1 MECNCFIESL
11 DLLLDE
17 SKVYSTIIE
26 NTYYVQEGNIAEFIR
41 NIDFKKIFKFIFNK
55 FIEILSA
62 IWDRFRAAYHRFTNK
77 SVLLKRYKKKLE
89 SIDWDVNYSESRS
102 IYMNLDNS
110 TNINMYKMNLDKE
123 YSILMEDLEKISKC
137 KDISSLHV
145 SILQI
150 KDNMIDL
157 NNYLDIKRGEALGSY
172 SGISKEDFAKEV
184 TLYFK
189 PDRFLPPGV
198 IHPNEIK
205 KITNEYFSAK
215 SIERT
220 ISNEQNSLSKAAK
233 FVEAKMSSIN
243 LDKYIPDKIINQEIA
258 SIFSEIIRNYC
269 NRVQGICNIYIQL
282 FSIKLDIFKLYKEE
296 QVKLLSK
303 VILQSMKEGK
313 M

>member
-26 NTYYVQEGNIAEFIR
+26 NTYYVQEANIAEFIK
-41 NIDFKKIFKFIFNK
+41 NIDFKKIFKFIFGK

-62 IWDRFRAAYHRFTNK
+62 IWDRFRAAYHRFTGK
-77 SVLLKRYKKKLE
+77 STLLKRYKKKLE

-102 IYMNLDNS
+102 IYTNLDNS
-110 TNINMYKMNLDKE
+110 TNINMYKMSLDKE
-123 YSILMEDLEKISKC
+123 YSILIGDLEKISRC
-137 KDISSLHV
+137 NDIGTLHT

-150 KDNMIDL
+150 RDSMI
-157 NNYLDIKRGEALGSY
+157 NLDSFLDSKRGEALGSY
-172 SGISKEDFAKEV
+172 NGITKEEFAQAA

-189 PDRFLPPGV
+189 PDRSIVPGI
-198 IHPNEIK
+198 IHPNEVK
-205 KITNEYFSAK
+205 QITNEYFNAK
-215 SIERT
+215 SIEKT
-220 ISNEQNSLSKAAK
+220 ITNEQSSLSKAAK
-233 FVEAKMSSIN
+233 TVEVKMTSIN
-243 LDKYIPDKIINQEIA
+243 LDKYVPDRIINQEIA

-296 QVKLLSK
+296 QVKVLSK
-303 VILQSMKEGK
+303 IILQSMKEGK

>member
-77 SVLLKRYKKKLE
+77 STLLKRYKKKLE
-89 SIDWDVNYSESRS
+89 SIDWDVNYSDSRS
-102 IYMNLDNS
+102 IYTNLDNS
-110 TNINMYKMNLDKE
+110 TNINMYKMSLDKE
-123 YSILMEDLEKISKC
+123 YSILIEDLEKISRC
-137 KDISSLHV
+137 KDIGTLHT

-150 KDNMIDL
+150 RDNMINLDSFL
-157 NNYLDIKRGEALGSY
+157 NSKRGEALGSY
-172 SGISKEDFAKEV
+172 SGISKEDFAQA
-184 TLYFK
+184 TTSYFK
-189 PDRFLPPGV
+189 PDRSIAPGV
-198 IHPNEIK
+198 IHPNEVK
-205 KITNEYFSAK
+205 QITNEYFNAK
-215 SIERT
+215 SIEKSIT
-220 ISNEQNSLSKAAK
+220 KEQDSLSKAAK
-233 FVEAKMSSIN
+233 TVEVKMTSIN
-243 LDKYIPDKIINQEIA
+243 LDKYVPDRIINQEIA

-269 NRVQGICNIYIQL
+269 NRIQGLCNIYIQL

-296 QVKLLSK
+296 QVKILSK
-303 VILQSMKEGK
+303 IILQSMKEGK

>member
-41 NIDFKKIFKFIFNK
+41 NIDFKKIFKFIFDK

-102 IYMNLDNS
+102 IYTNLDNS

-123 YSILMEDLEKISKC
+123 YSILMGDLEKISKC
-137 KDISSLHV
+137 KDIGSLHT

-150 KDNMIDL
+150 KDNMINLDT
-157 NNYLDIKRGEALGSY
+157 YLDSKRGEALGSY
-172 SGISKEDFAKEV
+172 SGISKENFAKEI

-189 PDRFLPPGV
+189 PDRSLPPGV

-205 KITNEYFSAK
+205 QITNEYFSAK
-215 SIERT
+215 SIEKT

-233 FVEAKMSSIN
+233 SVEAKMSSIN
-243 LDKYIPDKIINQEIA
+243 LDKYVPDKIINQEIA